1 MRTPLLSVLTA
12 ALALPLFAAT
22 PDFNAVYRL
31 MDERCL
37 ECHAKEDAEG
47 GLVLEDHASLMKG
60 GENGAAVVP
69 GKSVESL
76 MMKYLRGE
84 VMKDGKRRFMP
95 PGKREKLSTEELQL
109 VAAWIDA
116 GAKPSAAPEKPK
128 ELNVPKITPRVPPR
142 KAVNALAYEPMGK
155 VLAVGRYGAVDLLNA
170 ETRQP
175 IRTLDGLKGNA
186 NALAFSADGKQ
197 LFAASGENAVFGEVK
212 QWTVADGRL
221 VRTYQGHRD
230 TLYALAV
237 SPDGAVLATG
247 SYDQQIKLW
256 STKDGAELRTLRGH
270 NGAIMGL
277 AFRPDG
283 KLLASAS
290 ADRTVKLW
298 DVATGQRRDTLSQP
312 TKDQV
317 AVAWSPDGKRLAAG
331 GFDNRIRVWE
341 VSPEAKETTN
351 PLLVARFAHEGP
363 LMTVVW
369 SKDGGTLL
377 SSSQDGTV
385 KLWDG
390 ATIREKLLLEKQ
402 PDWPSALAFTGTTVI
417 AGRLDGTLGF
427 YEPKAGAAIPAPKPA
442 VAVVPAISAT
452 MPRGIQSGRE
462 VEVRVTGKGLKI
474 LSTATA
480 SNPKLQVK
488 LEPTTTET
496 ELKLRVT
503 AAADLPRGQYEIAL
517 ASAGEV
523 TIGKMTAKVTATAK
537 LYVDELPQVE
547 EAALEPEKPVALP
560 AIVWGT
566 LSAPGE
572 TDRVVFDAAAGQTL
586 VFDLASKSLGSKA
599 DATLALT
606 DAAGRVLASSN
617 DFDKTGDPLI
627 AYTFPAAGRFTLKI
641 GDLQFGGSAEHFYRL
656 TAGAVPFVTA
666 CFPLSVQAGRDSEV
680 QLIGYNLPAGTAAKV
695 KPMAAG
701 EIEVPLD
708 ATKYR
713 SRRGFKVMATELP
726 HAVEA
731 EPNDVLASATP
742 VQAPVTVSG
751 RFQPAKGGKPDVDLY
766 RFEAKAGSTW
776 AIETSAAQRGSPADT
791 KIEVLDAAG
800 KPVERLVLQAVRDS
814 AINFRGIDSNI
825 PDLRVENWREMELN
839 QLMYVGGEVAK
850 IFRMPEGPDSGFQFY
865 KAFGKRI
872 GYFDTTPTAHAVDE
886 PCYIVE
892 PHPPG
897 TKLISTGLPVFPLY
911 YANDDDGQRE
921 LGSDSRLL
929 FTAPKD
935 GAYVVQVSD
944 SRGLGGDRY
953 TYDLTIRE
961 PKPGYRVNLT
971 GLTPAV
977 PAGGGQAF
985 TLLALRD
992 DGFEGDVTVTIE
1004 GLPVGWKVTS
1014 PLVIQAGHQE
1024 ARGAVYALAGAK
1036 AFTAADAGAV
1046 KIVAKSETAG
1056 VAKVLAKF
1064 PQLTVAAAPQ
1074 LKVALEPAAPGDT
1087 IAHVTPAKPL
1097 QPQEPAKPFE
1107 ITIAPGESIPAWIK
1121 IVRGDKKPQ
1130 AIRFDVENLPHGCIV
1145 DNLGLNG
1152 ITLLEEQNEGEIHLK
1167 CDPWVQEMDQLCFAV
1182 TRGLGNQTSL
1192 PVVLHVRKKA
1202 PAVTAR

>member
-1 MRTPLLSVLTA
+1 MRTLLLSALA
-12 ALALPLFAAT
+12 AVLALPLFAAP

-31 MDERCL
+31 MDEKCL

-60 GENGAAVVP
+60 GESGAAVVA
-69 GKSVESL
+69 GKSAESL

-84 VMKDGKRRFMP
+84 VEKDGKRRFMP
-95 PGKREKLSTEELQL
+95 PGKREKLSPEELQL

-116 GAKPSAAPEKPK
+116 GAKPSATPEKPK
-128 ELNVPKITPRVPPR
+128 ELTVPRITPRVPPR
-142 KAVNALAYEPMGK
+142 KAVNALAYEPAGK
-155 VLAVGRYGAVDLLNA
+155 VLAVGRYGAVDLIQA

-175 IRTLDGLKGNA
+175 IRTLEGLKGNV
-186 NALAFSADGKQ
+186 NGLAFSADGKQ
-197 LFAASGENAVFGEVK
+197 LFAASGENALFGEVK
-212 QWTVADGRL
+212 QWTLPDGKL

-230 TLYALAV
+230 TLYAMAL
-237 SPDGAVLATG
+237 SPDGQVLATG

-256 STKDGAELRTLRGH
+256 STNDGAELRTLRGH
-270 NGAIMGL
+270 NGAIFGL

-312 TKDQV
+312 TKEQV
-317 AVAWSPDGKRLAAG
+317 ALAWSPDGKRLAAG
-331 GFDNRIRVWE
+331 GFDSRIRVWE
-341 VSPEAKETTN
+341 VSADAKETTN

-369 SKDGGTLL
+369 SKDGATLL

-402 PDWPSALAFTGTTVI
+402 PDWPSALAFTGASVI

-427 YEPKAGAAIPAPKPA
+427 YEPKTGAAIPAPKPA
-442 VAVVPAISAT
+442 VAVAPAIGGIS
-452 MPRGIQSGRE
+452 PRGIQSGRE
-462 VEVRVTGKGLKI
+462 VELRVTGKGLKI
-474 LSTATA
+474 LSTAIA
-480 SNPKLQVK
+480 SNPKLQVRV
-488 LEPTTTET
+488 EPATSDT

-503 AAADLPRGQYEIAL
+503 SAADLPRGQYEITL

-523 TIGKMTAKVTATAK
+523 TIGKMTSKATATAK
-537 LYVDELPQVE
+537 VYVDELPQVE
-547 EAALEPEKPVALP
+547 EAAIDPLKPATLP
-560 AIVWGT
+560 AMVWGAIST
-566 LSAPGE
+566 PGE
-572 TDRVVFDAAAGQTL
+572 TDRISFDAAAGQTL

-606 DAAGRVLASSN
+606 DATGRVLASSN

-627 AYTFPAAGRFTLKI
+627 AYTFPAAGRYTLAI

-666 CFPLSVQAGRDSEV
+666 CFPLSVQVGRESEV
-680 QLIGYNLPAGTAAKV
+680 QLIGDNLPVGATAKV

-701 EIEVPLD
+701 EIDVPLD
-708 ATKYR
+708 AAKYR
-713 SRRGFKVMATELP
+713 SRRGFKVIATELP
-726 HAVEA
+726 HTVEA
-731 EPNDVLASATP
+731 EPNDVLANATP

-766 RFEAKAGSTW
+766 RFEAKAGSSW
-776 AIETSAAQRGSPADT
+776 AIETTAAQRGSPADT
-791 KIEVLDAAG
+791 KIEVLDADG

-814 AINFRGIDSNI
+814 AVNFRGIDSNI

-839 QLMYVGGEVAK
+839 QLMYVGGEIAK

-865 KAFGKRI
+865 KAFGKRV

-897 TKLISTGLPVFPLY
+897 TKLISTGLPIFPLY
-911 YANDDDGQRE
+911 YANDDDGSRE
-921 LGSDSRLL
+921 IGSDSRLL

-935 GAYVVQVSD
+935 GAYVVSVSD

-953 TYDLTIRE
+953 AYDLTIRE
-961 PKPGYRVNLT
+961 PKPGYRINLT

-992 DGFEGDVTVTIE
+992 DGFEGDVTVTID
-1004 GLPVGWKVTS
+1004 GLPVGWKAMS

-1024 ARGAVYALAGAK
+1024 ARGAIYALAGAK
-1036 AFTAADAGAV
+1036 AFTPAEMAAV
-1046 KIVAKSETAG
+1046 KIVAKSDVPG
-1056 VAKVLAKF
+1056 VAKVLAKL
-1064 PQLTVAAAPQ
+1064 PALTVAAAPQ
-1074 LKVALEPAAPGDT
+1074 LQVALEPVAAGDT
-1087 IAHVTPAKPL
+1087 IAHVTPATPL
-1097 QPQEPAKPFE
+1097 QPQDPGRPFE

-1121 IVRGDKKPQ
+1121 ITRGDKKAQ

-1152 ITLLEEQNEGEIHLK
+1152 ITLLDEQNEGEIHLK
-1167 CDPWVQEMDQLCFAV
+1167 CDPWVQEMDRLIFAV
-1182 TRGLGNQTSL
+1182 TRGLGNHASF
-1192 PVVLHVRKKA
+1192 PVILHVRKKA